1 MKKWIAG
8 ILCLM
13 LAVMPGYAE
22 EDDEHDCG
30 EYQDQWEYN
39 YIAPT
44 EDERGQIGPAYC
56 PVCGEIVDEKITV
69 ILSLKEQRE
78 LEGQGEVTPPASTT
92 EVPTVPVTTED
103 GSVTTKPGT
112 TETEEPDDPVDEET
126 PTGSLTETSPPPDT
140 DPETSPPSDSDPVT
154 SPPPDTDPET
164 SSPSDS
170 DPVTSPPPDTDPET
184 SPPSDSD
191 PVTSPPPD
199 TDPEESDG
207 SIESPPAETTPDD
220 PDEDETPTPPP
231 VTDPAPTPTPTPVP
245 PVVVI
250 DEDTEGLDPSAAT
263 AVITVTEQPVLVL
276 EDVTA
281 TPAPTAAA
289 TTGKK
294 TSSKKKPAV
303 TATPEPAQEIRYWR
317 HAKMNAEQI
326 EPGFAGRQVWPEQ
339 VRSPLLDRMGR

>member
-154 SPPPDTDPET
+154 SPPPDTDPE
-164 SSPSDS
+164 
-170 DPVTSPPPDTDPET
+170 
-184 SPPSDSD
+184 
-191 PVTSPPPD
+191 
-199 TDPEESDG
+199 ESDG

-250 DEDTEGLDPSAAT
+250 DGDTEGLDPSAAT

-294 TSSKKKPAV
+294 TSSKKKTAV